1 MVKGVTMMLSV
12 TVFGAVMGMLYQ
24 GYCLTVI
31 NAPAAAV
38 TLFIKDSHYRH
49 YGVELGD
56 SNLNT
61 LFTVITTAFVVGALP
76 GTTSDT
82 VLQ

>member
-1 MVKGVTMMLSV
+1 MEGVTMMLSV
-12 TVFGAVMGMLYQ
+12 TVFGAVMGMIYQ

-38 TLFIKDSHYRH
+38 MLFIKDSHYSH

-56 SNLNT
+56 TGLDT

-76 GTTSDT
+76 GKTHQVCSR
-82 VLQ
+82 